1 MSPREP
7 HIRSARDLE
16 QFIEKQIVDG
26 TSPPGHRLEPIR
38 AAAARFGLSPTTAA
52 AAYRKLKDRGL
63 IVPMGR
69 RGTFVAGDVVLSR
82 NIESEVQSDLVDL
95 ASGNPDGVFLPDL
108 SEYLGLAT
116 DGAAGFGAE
125 AIDSMLEEKA
135 VSLLAEDG
143 VDTDRIV
150 VTSGALDAVERALEA
165 HLRRGAAV
173 ALEDP
178 GYPWLRSLV
187 AALGFRAVPVPV
199 DDAGMDPH
207 ALRAV
212 IRGVQAVI
220 STPRAQN
227 PFGSMRTE
235 QRAREL
241 REVIDPMPDLLVI
254 EDDYFALSESSPL
267 NVVTTDRHAWLLV
280 QSATKPLG
288 ADLRVAWSVGDS
300 LTLDRIQTR
309 QQVGQG
315 WVSRILQRAV
325 ALVLGDDEAMAQ
337 VAKSADAYRGRQSAL
352 ISELDAEG
360 LAAHGVSGMN
370 VWVNV
375 QDEAAAVAAAAK
387 AGFAIRPGQRY
398 RQNSAPGVRVTLS
411 NLRMDD
417 VSTLAVALNGRNHE
431 RSHVSRLG

>member
-7 HIRSARDLE
+7 NIRSARDLE
-16 QFIEKQIVDG
+16 QLIEKQIVDG
-26 TSPPGHRLEPIR
+26 TSAPGHRLEPIR

-52 AAYRKLKDRGL
+52 AAYRRLADRGL
-63 IVPMGR
+63 IVSMGR
-69 RGTFVAGDVVLSR
+69 RGTFVAGDVALSH
-82 NIESEVQSDLVDL
+82 NIESEVQSDLIDL
-95 ASGNPDGVFLPDL
+95 ASGNPDGAFLPDL
-108 SEYLGLAT
+108 SKYLGLASHA
-116 DGAAGFGAE
+116 AAGFGAE
-125 AIDSMLEEKA
+125 AIDSMLHEKA

-143 VDTDRIV
+143 VDADRIV

-187 AALGFRAVPVPV
+187 ATLGFRAVPVPV
-199 DDAGMDPH
+199 DDAGMDPR
-207 ALRAV
+207 ALQAV

-241 REVIDPMPDLLVI
+241 REVIDPMPDLLII
-254 EDDYFALSESSPL
+254 EDDYFALCESSPL

-325 ALVLGDDEAMAQ
+325 ALVLGDNEAMAQ
-337 VAKSADAYRGRQSAL
+337 VKESAHAYRRRQSAL
-352 ISELDAEG
+352 IEELGAEG
-360 LAAHGVSGMN
+360 VVAYGVSGMN
-370 VWVNV
+370 VWVSV
-375 QDEAAAVAAAAK
+375 QDEAASVAAAAK
-387 AGFAIRPGQRY
+387 AGFAIRSGQRY

-411 NLRMDD
+411 NLRMED
-417 VSTLAVALNGRNHE
+417 VPTLAVALNGKNHE
-431 RSHVSRLG
+431 RSHASRLG